1 MKSKKMKGYASLKE
15 ARQRAREMSDYFPV
29 PIYLETDGSYSVK
42 FPNDRKA
49 VFYIAVDKS
58 GAKYRM
64 GKVRDIGTGRMKSGY
79 VRA

>member
-1 MKSKKMKGYASLKE
+1 MKSKKMKGYSSLKE
-15 ARQRAREMSDYFPV
+15 ARHRAREMSDYFPV

-64 GKVRDIGTGRMKSGY
+64 GKVRDIGTGRTKSGY